1 MAVSALAFLC
11 AQDDY
16 HLLPAAPSLLY
27 TQIKLNGDS
36 FSGFTINEAYTQI
49 KLNGDSFSGFT
60 INEAGVTVSCTVEYE
75 GYELRPDTWSQSRV
89 LVPAYGGVPS
99 FSINFYVTKA

>member
-16 HLLPAAPSLLY
+16 RLLPAAPTFIY
-27 TQIKLNGDS
+27 AQIKASGDS
-36 FSGFTINEAYTQI
+36 FS
-49 KLNGDSFSGFT
+49 SFKIS
-60 INEAGVTVSCTVEYE
+60 EAGVTISCTVEYD

-89 LVPAYGGVPS
+89 LVPAYGSEPS
-99 FSINFYVTKA
+99 FSINFSVTKA